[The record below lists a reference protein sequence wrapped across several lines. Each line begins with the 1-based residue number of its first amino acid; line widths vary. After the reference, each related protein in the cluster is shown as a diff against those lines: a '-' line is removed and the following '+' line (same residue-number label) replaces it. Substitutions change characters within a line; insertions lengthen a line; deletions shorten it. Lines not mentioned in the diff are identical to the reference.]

1 MHIDCD
7 TCIGQHTD
15 ACDDCVVT
23 FILHSG
29 SSLDLET
36 EELEALDV
44 LAEEGLVPRLRL
56 IVDPQ
61 LKTANADSLGN
72 QLGRNQLIEVGTAAG
87 LDRIGFTTA
96 DPFAAVEAEID
107 QRNRTGLS
115 GGLGFTYRDPQAA
128 TDVRLHFPWAESLVV
143 GARAYRPSQQVVKTE
158 GAVAAA
164 ARLPGY
170 EPLRQALRV
179 IQEVLREGGHQAE
192 VLCDDNRLVDR
203 AAAVR
208 AGIGWWGKNTMV
220 LAPGIGPWFLIG
232 SVVTDLVV
240 EPDEPMTRG
249 CGSCSACLP
258 ACPTGA
264 LVAPGMLDA
273 RLCLAA
279 WAQTPG
285 IVPIE
290 LREAMGNRLYGCDDC
305 LEACPPG
312 RSLQKQGDDDGL
324 RFDLRWVLWASD
336 WTLLSHFGHW
346 FLPDRDPRI
355 IRRNALIAAGNS
367 KDPGLIPI
375 VEPYL
380 THPDWVLRSHAAW
393 ALQSLGDYNEF
404 QELERVPI
412 GK

>member
-1 MHIDCD
+1 M
-7 TCIGQHTD
+7 
-15 ACDDCVVT
+15 
-23 FILHSG
+23 
-29 SSLDLET
+29 
-36 EELEALDV
+36 
-44 LAEEGLVPRLRL
+44 R
-56 IVDPQ
+56 
-61 LKTANADSLGN
+61 N
-72 QLGRNQLIEVGTAAG
+72 QLLRYQLIEVGTAAG

-96 DPFAAVEAEID
+96 DPFGEVETEIK
-107 QRNRTGLS
+107 QRNVAGLS
-115 GGLGFTYRDPQAA
+115 GRLGFTYRDPQAA
-128 TDVRLHFPWAESLVV
+128 TDVRLHFPWAETLVV
-143 GARAYRPSQQVVKTE
+143 GARAYRPSPEAGDKAV

-170 EPLRQALRV
+170 EPLRQSLSV
-179 IQEVLREGGHQAE
+179 IQDTLIKEGHQAE

-232 SVVTDLVV
+232 SVVTDVQI

-264 LVAPGMLDA
+264 LIAPGVLDA

-285 IVPIE
+285 VVPFE
-290 LREAMGNRLYGCDDC
+290 LREAMGNRLYGCDEC

-312 RSLQKQGDDDGL
+312 RSMQKQGSDDGL
-324 RFDLRWVLWASD
+324 RFDLRWVLWAAD
-336 WTLLSHFGHW
+336 WTLLAHFGHW
-346 FLPDRDPRI
+346 FLPNRDPRI

-367 KDPGLIPI
+367 QDRDLIDA

-380 THPDWVLRSHAAW
+380 AHPDWVLRTHAVW
-393 ALQSLGDYNEF
+393 AMQRLGADRVR